1 MPTTWA
7 GNQRSTRRASI
18 GSATAEQVP
27 PDWAKKTTDDYGR
40 SVISASLPLAQGD
53 FLAFSNRDIP
63 APRQDTAVFEQIRW
77 VATNKEVGNRV
88 QRHADTEGYN
98 FNFNREML
106 DKLAVENPL
115 HLLEIVD
122 SDILEPPLL
131 TYAAEYLGEI
141 ENEGLAERVVET
153 LLRLTENSSALVR
166 EGAIYG
172 LEDYLDRPNV
182 AERLTTIATT
192 DPSAGVR
199 AAAQEALEA

>member
-1 MPTTWA
+1 MA
-7 GNQRSTRRASI
+7 VIIFLSGILTRMR
-18 GSATAEQVP
+18 
-27 PDWAKKTTDDYGR
+27 
-40 SVISASLPLAQGD
+40 VI
-53 FLAFSNRDIP
+53 
-63 APRQDTAVFEQIRW
+63 T
-77 VATNKEVGNRV
+77 
-88 QRHADTEGYN
+88 
-98 FNFNREML
+98 
-106 DKLAVENPL
+106 
-115 HLLEIVD
+115 
-122 SDILEPPLL
+122 ILEPPLL